1 MYLVIFCVENMQALF
16 WHTGTKN
23 KGVVISGT
31 NSYGL
36 DGDQTVAKIGLLN
49 IMSMKICLLNIIIKL

>member
-1 MYLVIFCVENMQALF
+1 MQALF